1 MAAGR
6 RTRNKS
12 REKSRGHE
20 YWEVC
25 DNFNT
30 LPIWLFIMSI
40 IKLLHISDHLNV
52 IILKY
57 MHITADR
64 SRRQEREEIKER
76 I

>member
-1 MAAGR
+1 MAAVR
-6 RTRNKS
+6 RTKNKS

-30 LPIWLFIMSI
+30 FPIWLFIMSI

-52 IILKY
+52 IVLRN
-57 MHITADR
+57 MHIITDR
-64 SRRQEREEIKER
+64 RRWQEREEIKER